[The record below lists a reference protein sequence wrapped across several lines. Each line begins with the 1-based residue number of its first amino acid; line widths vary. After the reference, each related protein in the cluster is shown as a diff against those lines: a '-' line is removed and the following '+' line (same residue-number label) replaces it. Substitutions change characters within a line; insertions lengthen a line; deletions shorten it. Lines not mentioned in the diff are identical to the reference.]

1 MSMSIKDFFDR
12 CCLVLAAIPIL
23 GFLLYYFFDYN
34 DLLWFC
40 LDPTFYRE
48 PHVGSGDGA
57 LGVVLEL
64 MVTISITIPI
74 EICLCIYCLIAFRH
88 KIFDVEFYKRNK
100 KWFIGILLV
109 LIMIPIIKN
118 MAKYISEKNAAFVY
132 DTGYCRVQ
140 IDEFSNK
147 SILTDTTTI
156 RPKSSAKYILSGDT
170 IFVAVLTEGVEVGCP
185 GIKYYYSLTDSLV
198 IEGDH
203 VRALSR
209 DSYYDVIVGLD
220 KK

>member
-12 CCLVLAAIPIL
+12 CCLVLACIPLLGVVLFCLFGLKDLL
-23 GFLLYYFFDYN
+23 GF
-34 DLLWFC
+34 C
-40 LDPTFYRE
+40 LAPTFYRE
-48 PHVGSGDGA
+48 PHIGSGDGA
-57 LGVVLEL
+57 LGVVVEI
-64 MVTISITIPI
+64 MVTISI

-88 KIFDVEFYKRNK
+88 KIFNIEFYKRNK

-109 LIMIPIIKN
+109 LVMIPTIEN

-140 IDEFSNK
+140 IDEFSDK
-147 SILTDTTTI
+147 SILTDTSTI

-170 IFVAVLTEGVEVGCP
+170 IFVADLTEGVEVGCP

>member
-12 CCLVLAAIPIL
+12 CCLVLACIPLLGVVLFCLFGLKDLL
-23 GFLLYYFFDYN
+23 GF
-34 DLLWFC
+34 C
-40 LDPTFYRE
+40 LAPTFYRE
-48 PHVGSGDGA
+48 PHVSSGDGA
-57 LGVVLEL
+57 LGVVVEI
-64 MVTISITIPI
+64 MVTISI

-88 KIFDVEFYKRNK
+88 KIFNIEFYKRNK

-109 LIMIPIIKN
+109 LVMIPIIKN

-140 IDEFSNK
+140 IDEFSDK
-147 SILTDTTTI
+147 SILTDTSTI

-170 IFVAVLTEGVEVGCP
+170 IFVADLTEGVEVGCP

>member
-12 CCLVLAAIPIL
+12 CCLVLACIPLLGVVLFCLFDLKDLL
-23 GFLLYYFFDYN
+23 GF
-34 DLLWFC
+34 C
-40 LDPTFYRE
+40 LAPTFYRE
-48 PHVGSGDGA
+48 PHVSSGDGA
-57 LGVVLEL
+57 LGVVAEI
-64 MVTISITIPI
+64 MVTISI

-88 KIFDVEFYKRNK
+88 KIFNIEFYKRNK

-109 LIMIPIIKN
+109 LVMIPIIKN

-140 IDEFSNK
+140 IDEFSDK
-147 SILTDTTTI
+147 SILTDTTTSS
-156 RPKSSAKYILSGDT
+156 PKSSVKYILSGDT

>member
-1 MSMSIKDFFDR
+1 MSIKDFFDR
-12 CCLVLAAIPIL
+12 CCLVLTCIPLLGVVLFCLFGLKDLL
-23 GFLLYYFFDYN
+23 GF
-34 DLLWFC
+34 C
-40 LDPTFYRE
+40 LAPTFYRE
-48 PHVGSGDGA
+48 PHVSSGDGA
-57 LGVVLEL
+57 LGVVVEI
-64 MVTISITIPI
+64 MVTISI

-88 KIFDVEFYKRNK
+88 KIFNIEFYKRNK

-109 LIMIPIIKN
+109 LVMIPIIKN

-140 IDEFSNK
+140 IDEFSDK
-147 SILTDTTTI
+147 SILTDTSTI
-156 RPKSSAKYILSGDT
+156 RPKSYVKYILSGDT
-170 IFVAVLTEGVEVGCP
+170 IFVADLTEGVEVGCP

>member
-12 CCLVLAAIPIL
+12 CCLVLACIPLLGVVLFCLFGLKDLL
-23 GFLLYYFFDYN
+23 GF
-34 DLLWFC
+34 C
-40 LDPTFYRE
+40 LAPTFYRE
-48 PHVGSGDGA
+48 PHVSSGDGA
-57 LGVVLEL
+57 LGVVAEI
-64 MVTISITIPI
+64 MVTISI

-88 KIFDVEFYKRNK
+88 KIFNIEFYKRNK

-109 LIMIPIIKN
+109 LVMIPIIKN

-140 IDEFSNK
+140 IDEFSDK
-147 SILTDTTTI
+147 SILTDTTTGS
-156 RPKSSAKYILSGDT
+156 PKSYVKYILSGDT

>member
-12 CCLVLAAIPIL
+12 CCLVLACIPLLGVVLFCLFDLKDLL
-23 GFLLYYFFDYN
+23 GF
-34 DLLWFC
+34 C
-40 LDPTFYRE
+40 LAPTFYRE
-48 PHVGSGDGA
+48 PHVSSGDGA
-57 LGVVLEL
+57 LGVVAEI
-64 MVTISITIPI
+64 MVTISI

-88 KIFDVEFYKRNK
+88 KIFNIEFYKKNK

-109 LIMIPIIKN
+109 LVMIPIIKN

-140 IDEFSNK
+140 IDEFSDK
-147 SILTDTTTI
+147 SILTDTSTI
-156 RPKSSAKYILSGDT
+156 RPKSSVKYILSGDT

>member
-12 CCLVLAAIPIL
+12 CCLVLACIPLLGVVLFCLFGLKDLL
-23 GFLLYYFFDYN
+23 GF
-34 DLLWFC
+34 C
-40 LDPTFYRE
+40 LAPTFYRE
-48 PHVGSGDGA
+48 PHIGSGDGA
-57 LGVVLEL
+57 LGVVAEI
-64 MVTISITIPI
+64 MVTISI

-88 KIFDVEFYKRNK
+88 KIFNIEFYKRNK

-109 LIMIPIIKN
+109 LVMILIIKN

-140 IDEFSNK
+140 IDEFSDK
-147 SILTDTTTI
+147 SILTDTSTI
-156 RPKSSAKYILSGDT
+156 RPKSYVKYILSGDT
-170 IFVAVLTEGVEVGCP
+170 IFVADLTEGVEVGCP

>member
-12 CCLVLAAIPIL
+12 CCLVLACIPLLGVVLFCLFGLKDLL
-23 GFLLYYFFDYN
+23 GF
-34 DLLWFC
+34 C
-40 LDPTFYRE
+40 LAPTFYRE
-48 PHVGSGDGA
+48 PHIGSGDGA
-57 LGVVLEL
+57 LGVVAEI
-64 MVTISITIPI
+64 MVTISI

-88 KIFDVEFYKRNK
+88 KIFNIEFYKRNK

-109 LIMIPIIKN
+109 LVMIPTIKN

-140 IDEFSNK
+140 IDEFSDK
-147 SILTDTTTI
+147 SILTDTSTI

-170 IFVAVLTEGVEVGCP
+170 IFVADLTEGVEVGCP

>member
-12 CCLVLAAIPIL
+12 CCLILAAIPIL
-23 GFLLYYFFDYN
+23 GFLLYYFFDY
-34 DLLWFC
+34 DELASFC
-40 LDPTFYRE
+40 LVPRSYLA
-48 PHVGSGDGA
+48 HIYGDGA
-57 LGVVLEL
+57 LEFL
-64 MVTISITIPI
+64 ITIPI

-100 KWFIGILLV
+100 KWFFGILLV
-109 LIMIPIIKN
+109 LVMIPIIKN

-132 DTGYCRVQ
+132 DTGFCRVQ
-140 IDEFSNK
+140 IDEFSDK
-147 SILTDTTTI
+147 SILTDTTTSS
-156 RPKSSAKYILSGDT
+156 PKSSVKYILSGDT
-170 IFVAVLTEGVEVGCP
+170 IFVANLTEGVEVGCP

>member
-12 CCLVLAAIPIL
+12 CCLVLACIPLLGVVLFCLFGLKDLL
-23 GFLLYYFFDYN
+23 GF
-34 DLLWFC
+34 C
-40 LDPTFYRE
+40 LAPTFYRE
-48 PHVGSGDGA
+48 PHVSSGDGA
-57 LGVVLEL
+57 LGVVVEI
-64 MVTISITIPI
+64 MVTISI

-88 KIFDVEFYKRNK
+88 KIFNIEFYKRNK

-109 LIMIPIIKN
+109 LVMIPTIEN

-140 IDEFSNK
+140 IDEFSDK
-147 SILTDTTTI
+147 SILTDTSTI

-170 IFVAVLTEGVEVGCP
+170 IFVADLTEGVEVGCP

>member
-1 MSMSIKDFFDR
+1 MSIKDLFNY
-12 CCLVLAAIPIL
+12 CCLILAGIPLL
-23 GFLLYYFFDYN
+23 GFLLYYFFGYKE
-34 DLLWFC
+34 LLGFC
-40 LDPTFYRE
+40 LAPTFYRE
-48 PHVGSGDGA
+48 PHIGSGDGA
-57 LGVVLEL
+57 LGVVAEI
-64 MVTISITIPI
+64 MVTISI

-88 KIFDVEFYKRNK
+88 KIFNIEFYKRNK

-109 LIMIPIIKN
+109 LVMIPTIEN
-118 MAKYISEKNAAFVY
+118 MAKYISEKTAAFVY

-140 IDEFSNK
+140 IDEFSDK
-147 SILTDTTTI
+147 SILTDTSTI

-170 IFVAVLTEGVEVGCP
+170 IFVADLTEGVEVGCP

>member
-12 CCLVLAAIPIL
+12 CCLVLACIPLLGVVLFCLFGLKDLL
-23 GFLLYYFFDYN
+23 GF
-34 DLLWFC
+34 C
-40 LDPTFYRE
+40 LAPTFYRE
-48 PHVGSGDGA
+48 PHIGSGDGA
-57 LGVVLEL
+57 LGVVAEI
-64 MVTISITIPI
+64 MVTISI

-88 KIFDVEFYKRNK
+88 KIFNIEFYKRNK

-109 LIMIPIIKN
+109 LVMIPTIEN

-140 IDEFSNK
+140 IDEFSDK
-147 SILTDTTTI
+147 SILTDTSTI

>member
-1 MSMSIKDFFDR
+1 MSIKDFFDR
-12 CCLVLAAIPIL
+12 CCLVLACIPLLGVVLFCLFGLKDLL
-23 GFLLYYFFDYN
+23 GF
-34 DLLWFC
+34 C
-40 LDPTFYRE
+40 LAPTFYRE
-48 PHVGSGDGA
+48 PHIGSGDGA
-57 LGVVLEL
+57 LGVVAEI
-64 MVTISITIPI
+64 MVTISI

-88 KIFDVEFYKRNK
+88 KIFNIEFYKRNK

-109 LIMIPIIKN
+109 LVMIPTIEN
-118 MAKYISEKNAAFVY
+118 MAKYISEKTAAFVY

-140 IDEFSNK
+140 IDEFSDK
-147 SILTDTTTI
+147 SILTDTSTI

-170 IFVAVLTEGVEVGCP
+170 IFVADLTEGVEVGCP

-198 IEGDH
+198 IERDH

>member
-1 MSMSIKDFFDR
+1 MSIKDFFDR
-12 CCLVLAAIPIL
+12 CCLVLACIPLLGVVLFCLFGLKDLL
-23 GFLLYYFFDYN
+23 GF
-34 DLLWFC
+34 C
-40 LDPTFYRE
+40 LAPTFYRE
-48 PHVGSGDGA
+48 PHIGSGDGA
-57 LGVVLEL
+57 LGVVAEI
-64 MVTISITIPI
+64 MVTISI

-88 KIFDVEFYKRNK
+88 KIFNIEFYKRNK

-109 LIMIPIIKN
+109 LVMIPTIEN

-140 IDEFSNK
+140 IDEFSDK
-147 SILTDTTTI
+147 SILTDTTTGS
-156 RPKSSAKYILSGDT
+156 PKSYVKYILSGDT
-170 IFVAVLTEGVEVGCP
+170 IFVADLTEGVEVGCP